1 MDAVATSGV
10 LRYFQDLLDA
20 RKGYLVRHKLTHIL
34 TIAILAVICRAE
46 DWQSVVRWARCK
58 IKWLETFLYLPKG
71 IPSHDTFARVFS
83 KINPDAFERC
93 FINWMKG
100 VAASSKG
107 RLVAVDGKSIR
118 RSFRHG
124 WDNDYLLKLIAQ

>member
-10 LRYFQDLLDA
+10 LRYFQDLPGP
-20 RKGYLVRHKLTHIL
+20 RKGYLVRHKLTPIL
-34 TIAILAVICRAE
+34 TIAILAVICGAE
-46 DWQSVVRWARCK
+46 DWHSVARWGRCK
-58 IKWLETFLYLPKG
+58 IKWLTTFLDLPDG

-93 FINWMKG
+93 FVNWIKG

-107 RLVAVDGKSIR
+107 HLVAVDGKSIL
-118 RSFRHG
+118 HQLPPWLG
-124 WDNDYLLKLIAQ
+124 